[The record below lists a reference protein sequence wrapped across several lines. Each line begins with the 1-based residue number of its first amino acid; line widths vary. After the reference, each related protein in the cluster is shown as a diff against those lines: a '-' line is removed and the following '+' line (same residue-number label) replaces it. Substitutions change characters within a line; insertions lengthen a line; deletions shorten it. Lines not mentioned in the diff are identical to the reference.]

1 MKTFKLLG
9 LLLTYPK
16 EQLQAVVGSF
26 TGVFV
31 EEGLLSKRQ
40 LKSLQ
45 PLMDDYANNDLIELQ
60 EEYVNTFDRSRNH
73 SLYLFEH
80 IHGESRDR
88 GAAMVDMKEMYA
100 TKGLHISSNELPDY
114 LPVFLEY
121 LSYCEIEE
129 ALAILADG
137 IDVIATI
144 GVHLKKAKSV
154 YAPIFKVIENLPAI
168 KVDKIKVA
176 LAVINAPKDPETFDE
191 LDKEWEESPAFG
203 GDEADCSSCE
213 SYQQSSEDSQ
223 NLFSGDIR

>member
-16 EQLQAVVGSF
+16 DQLQAVVGSF
-26 TGVFV
+26 ASVFV
-31 EEGLLSKRQ
+31 EEGLLGKSQ
-40 LKSLQ
+40 IKSLQ

-121 LSYCEIEE
+121 LSYCEIDE
-129 ALAILADG
+129 AIEILADG

-144 GVHLKKAKSV
+144 GAHLRKDKSV
-154 YAPIFKVIENLPAI
+154 YADVFKVIENLPDI

-191 LDKEWEESPAFG
+191 LDKEWEEAPAFG
-203 GDEADCSSCE
+203 GDEADCNSCE
-213 SYQQSSEDSQ
+213 NHQQNSENSQ
-223 NLFSGDIR
+223 NIFSGDIQ

>member
-9 LLLTYPK
+9 LLLTYPRD
-16 EQLQAVVGSF
+16 QLQAVVGSF

-40 LKSLQ
+40 IKSLQ

-121 LSYCEIEE
+121 LSYCEIGE
-129 ALAILADG
+129 ALEILADG
-137 IDVIATI
+137 IDVVATI
-144 GVHLKKAKSV
+144 GVHLKKSGSV
-154 YAPIFKVIENLPAI
+154 YAPIFKVIENLPDI

-213 SYQQSSEDSQ
+213 SFQQSSEDSQ